1 MRKNLKSRIAS
12 ALPKLA
18 RVIVFA
24 AVVYGIA
31 MAFAV
36 REARAEVEEIML
48 GLGSEMMHHPGA
60 EESRLRELR
69 LNGAAI
75 QMRTGWV
82 TSSLEETLAFFEA
95 KCQERD
101 GRLAQQMAEIGEQ
114 LPEFAEF
121 DRGSVDGTLTMNE
134 GGRGYV
140 SCLDMGEEEQDA
152 DSIISRVTRFLDT
165 GNIADVGNLRYMYAE
180 RGEESTFYV
189 TMFSDSDLNLNHM
202 FPETGDAPGVDLVP
216 RPEGSRR
223 LLSSTETGQ
232 PYSMTI
238 YTSTGE
244 DVGAMASHYEN
255 SLPTEGWAIVEA
267 QPGEQLS
274 VNGTRIMTFQKDERL
289 VTIAIHAEDDLTVS
303 SVMMS
308 DTPDATDG

>member
-82 TSSLEETLAFFEA
+82 SSSLEETLAFFEA

-121 DRGSVDGTLTMNE
+121 DRSSVDGTLTMNE
-134 GGRGYV
+134 GSRGYV

-152 DSIISRVTRFLDT
+152 DSIITRVTRFLDT

-189 TMFSDSDLNLNHM
+189 TMFSDSDLNLHHM
-202 FPETGDAPGVDLVP
+202 FPEVGDAPGTDPVA

-223 LLSSTETGQ
+223 LLSSSETGE

-238 YTSTGE
+238 YTSPGE
-244 DVGAMASHYEN
+244 DVDGVATHFEE
-255 SLPTEGWAIVEA
+255 SLPAEGWTVAEGLAGERISIDGNRIV
-267 QPGEQLS
+267 
-274 VNGTRIMTFQKDERL
+274 TFAKGERL
-289 VTIAIHAEDDLTVS
+289 VTVSIHAEDGMTVS

-308 DTPDATDG
+308 DEPS